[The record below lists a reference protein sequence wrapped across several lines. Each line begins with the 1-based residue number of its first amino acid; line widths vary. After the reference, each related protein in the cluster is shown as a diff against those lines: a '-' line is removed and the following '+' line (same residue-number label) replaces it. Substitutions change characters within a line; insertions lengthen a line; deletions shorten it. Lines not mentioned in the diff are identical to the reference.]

1 MDYQEFYD
9 QLKTGKFQKLY
20 LFEGEEE
27 YGKESALQ
35 ALRRGLL
42 KGPMALMNESV
53 LTNPPDSELIAVC
66 ETLPI
71 MEERRLVIVR
81 DSQHLLGKAK
91 AGADSQSAEEPED
104 EAPVRRGDQLTP
116 YMDRLPDSVCL
127 VFFVRGKA
135 NGARRLYKKI
145 REKGGIVSFDQLDQ
159 ERLIKWIAREFKAE
173 GLRIERRTAEQLVFA
188 CGRELMSLKQEVA
201 KLAAYAQGRQTVTAQ
216 DIDAI
221 ATKNI
226 EYRVFDLSDK
236 VAAGQAGQALPLM
249 HEMLKGGEQRL
260 MLLALLQR
268 HYRQL
273 LLTRLMTQQRLPQA
287 DIASGLGVPPF
298 VVRRL
303 AQSAQAYQVQEL
315 QKAYQLCIRQEYLV
329 KSGQLAEEGS
339 LEQLI
344 LALLNIRMEKEARR
358 HA

>member
-1 MDYQEFYD
+1 MDHQEFYD
-9 QLKTGKFQKLY
+9 QLKNGKLQKLY

-27 YGKESALQ
+27 YVKESALQ
-35 ALRRGLL
+35 ALRRELL

-53 LTNPPDSELIAVC
+53 LTDPPDSELIAVC

-81 DSQHLLGKAK
+81 DSQHLAGKAK
-91 AGADSQSAEEPED
+91 AGADSQTEEEAEI
-104 EAPVRRGDQLTP
+104 EAPARRGDQLTA

-127 VFFVRGKA
+127 VFYVRGKS
-135 NGARRLYKKI
+135 NGTRRLYKKI
-145 REKGGIVSFDQLDQ
+145 KEKGGIVSFDQLDQ
-159 ERLIKWIAREFKAE
+159 ERLIKWIAREFKTE
-173 GLRIERRTAEQLVFA
+173 GLRIDRHTAEQLIFA
-188 CGRELMSLKQEVA
+188 CGRELMTLKQEVA
-201 KLAAYAQGRQTVTAQ
+201 KLAAYAQGRQIVTTQ

-236 VAAGQAGQALPLM
+236 VAAGQASQALPLM
-249 HEMLKGGEQRL
+249 QEMLRGGEQRL

-273 LLTRLMTQQRLPQA
+273 LLTRLMTQQRLSQA
-287 DIASGLGVPPF
+287 AIASVLGVPPF

-303 AQSAQAYQVQEL
+303 AQSAQAYRVEEL

-329 KSGQLAEEGS
+329 KSGQIAEEGS

-344 LALLNIRMEKEARR
+344 LALLNIRIKEEARR